1 MGQRQLD
8 VVVEDIFA
16 AGKTTSFAV
25 VATDQPRYRFLDEE
39 ATDNHK
45 YKYLAFSLN
54 FSSNCDYN
62 NR

>member
-1 MGQRQLD
+1 MEEESLEVTRDSQ
-8 VVVEDIFA
+8 FA
-16 AGKTTSFAV
+16 KGLPKLIAA
-25 VATDQPRYRFLDEE
+25 DNRLDE
-39 ATDNHK
+39 TNQ